1 MTEEKVRET
10 REAYVTELQ
19 VPLYYDRFLDER
31 DRRVAAEL
39 HELRSIVEINA
50 HRIEELRMD
59 LLRGLAAAQDER
71 LRGFEEA
78 RDERVRGFEEAQGE
92 YLRGFEEAQEERLHG
107 FKEMR
112 GEYLRGFEEARDERV
127 RGFEEA
133 RDERVR
139 GFGEAQGE
147 YLRGFE
153 EARDERVRGFE
164 EVRECLN
171 RLERKADV
179 NFRWTIGLLMPLV
192 IGILVIIV
200 RSFLGLP

>member
-78 RDERVRGFEEAQGE
+78 
-92 YLRGFEEAQEERLHG
+92 QEERLHG

-164 EVRECLN
+164 EVRERLN

>member
-78 RDERVRGFEEAQGE
+78 
-92 YLRGFEEAQEERLHG
+92 QEERLHG

-112 GEYLRGFEEARDERV
+112 GEYLRGFEEARDERVRGFEEARDERV

-164 EVRECLN
+164 EVRERLN